1 MPVIVEK
8 SIHSSPKKL
17 IEYILNPD
25 KNEEMKYVTGICC
38 HRDAD
43 SAYEDFRDVYERY
56 AHEKFRGK
64 DNQQDADLPKG
75 KKRETVLLFHYIQS
89 FSPGEVTPELA
100 HKIGVEFAKRAWGSR
115 RAVLISTHED
125 KEHTHNHFAVSVF
138 NNKGERWYG
147 NKASTRKLR
156 EASDKLAKQYGLS
169 VIEPGKEK
177 RNYNYAEWL
186 AKKSCT
192 SWKEK
197 IADDLDRLVCDENI
211 HDLKDLIK
219 ALIRNG
225 YNVRRTKYLS
235 IRPQGRKQGISS
247 YRLGDGYSLA
257 ALMYRIEHK
266 EHVITDAE
274 LRNYSG
280 LEYDSA
286 MCLREIQLTKYR
298 HNGEYHKAT
307 YEDLMRSS
315 ALLCFI
321 SENKITT
328 EEGFKSFVNDAD
340 EKYRKALEKKQQLE
354 EKIAFNEG
362 LIEQYPEFIRLWKLP
377 ERTPDETVE
386 MGKFRVLIDYDLYKD
401 GELEKRKKRLS
412 ALRKE
417 LADAEKELDLLKEKR
432 NIASENYKTY
442 LDMMPEYYK
451 IQQRRKMEEDARRA
465 AKEREKQIIK
475 KLYEYEEETKPER
488 SRRSSGWER

>member
-1 MPVIVEK
+1 
-8 SIHSSPKKL
+8 
-17 IEYILNPD
+17 
-25 KNEEMKYVTGICC
+25 
-38 HRDAD
+38 
-43 SAYEDFRDVYERY
+43 
-56 AHEKFRGK
+56 
-64 DNQQDADLPKG
+64 
-75 KKRETVLLFHYIQS
+75 
-89 FSPGEVTPELA
+89 
-100 HKIGVEFAKRAWGSR
+100 
-115 RAVLISTHED
+115 
-125 KEHTHNHFAVSVF
+125 
-138 NNKGERWYG
+138 
-147 NKASTRKLR
+147 
-156 EASDKLAKQYGLS
+156 
-169 VIEPGKEK
+169 
-177 RNYNYAEWL
+177 
-186 AKKSCT
+186 
-192 SWKEK
+192 
-197 IADDLDRLVCDENI
+197 
-211 HDLKDLIK
+211 
-219 ALIRNG
+219 
-225 YNVRRTKYLS
+225 
-235 IRPQGRKQGISS
+235 
-247 YRLGDGYSLA
+247 
-257 ALMYRIEHK
+257 MYRIEHK

-274 LRNYSG
+274 LSNYSG

-286 MCLREIQLTKYR
+286 MCLREMQLTKYR

-340 EKYRKALEKKQQLE
+340 EKYRKALEKKKQLE
-354 EKIAFNEG
+354 EKISFNEG

-412 ALRKE
+412 ELRKE

-451 IQQRRKMEEDARRA
+451 MQQRRKMEEDARRA
-465 AKEREKQIIK
+465 AEEREKQIIK